1 MGTTATQVMDMLKI
15 PAFKLDELSEFIG
28 EMVVALSVL
37 SQNPT
42 IANLEDREL
51 HDRMDQLNKITE
63 QLRDRIL
70 SIRMFPVKNVFSKLT
85 RQMRDLSKNRVS
97 GSS

>member
-1 MGTTATQVMDMLKI
+1 M
-15 PAFKLDELSEFIG
+15 
-28 EMVVALSVL
+28 

-51 HDRMDQLNKITE
+51 HDRLDQLNKITE

-70 SIRMFPVKNVFSKLT
+70 SIRMFPVKNVFLKTDETDAGSLEKSGKHVKLT
-85 RQMRDLSKNRVS
+85 IQGDETLVDKTIIDSIYAPDAHYAKYR
-97 GSS
+97 